1 MKVTMNDSRLI
12 NINQIKAFLKG
23 SQKLVLSLKSHTI
36 DEKYNFINKTI
47 NRLGYKYLRKK
58 DKRWVIKFIKKITGY
73 KQAQIYRLITRA
85 KLGKL
90 KKKDYKRKNPNRKYS
105 SHDIKLLEQTD
116 ELHLKLNIFST
127 KEILRREVELFG
139 NDKFKNISKV
149 SPSHINNLRK
159 HLVYKD
165 HWINQTKPKIVSIGT
180 TCEPENNGIPGSIR
194 IDTVHQRDIY
204 YINLID
210 EITQWELV
218 IAVKAISEVFLMPAL
233 KYIIDQCP
241 FVVFNFHSDRGS
253 EFINYKVAELL
264 DKLLID
270 QTKSRSRH
278 TNDNALVES
287 KNGSVIRKNMG
298 YAYLSKQVVDSLNE
312 WLKNYFNIYINYH
325 RPCLFQT
332 KTKIYKNGRQKAVY
346 GQTTTPYEKLKEIAK
361 KEKDNFLKPKNN
373 FQKLDKIAYQCSDN
387 EFAKL
392 MREKERILF
401 NSLEKFNKK
410 FDLHQKSQS

>member
-1 MKVTMNDSRLI
+1 
-12 NINQIKAFLKG
+12 
-23 SQKLVLSLKSHTI
+23 
-36 DEKYNFINKTI
+36 
-47 NRLGYKYLRKK
+47 
-58 DKRWVIKFIKKITGY
+58 
-73 KQAQIYRLITRA
+73 
-85 KLGKL
+85 
-90 KKKDYKRKNPNRKYS
+90 
-105 SHDIKLLEQTD
+105 
-116 ELHLKLNIFST
+116 
-127 KEILRREVELFG
+127 
-139 NDKFKNISKV
+139 
-149 SPSHINNLRK
+149 
-159 HLVYKD
+159 
-165 HWINQTKPKIVSIGT
+165 
-180 TCEPENNGIPGSIR
+180 
-194 IDTVHQRDIY
+194 
-204 YINLID
+204 
-210 EITQWELV
+210 
-218 IAVKAISEVFLMPAL
+218 
-233 KYIIDQCP
+233 
-241 FVVFNFHSDRGS
+241 
-253 EFINYKVAELL
+253 
-264 DKLLID
+264 
-270 QTKSRSRH
+270 
-278 TNDNALVES
+278 ES